1 MLKNN
6 LMQAENV
13 ELFNKVLE
21 LMQNI
26 SYNLST
32 DFSQEIESMSQ
43 DQKEA
48 LIKNF
53 ESVNFEPYRI
63 LHFHLYCELVRYE
76 FYDSESCDNKIKS
89 LWNFIVEDNFNLE
102 GFHSWAYSEEKT
114 KWVLTHFLKLLKCRI
129 GLVRSYKMQCI
140 EALNSDNPNA
150 NSI

>member
-6 LMQAENV
+6 LMQTENV

-32 DFSQEIESMSQ
+32 DFSQEIQSISQ

-48 LIKNF
+48 LFQYF
-53 ESVNFEPYRI
+53 EEVEFKPSSI
-63 LHFHLYCELVRYE
+63 LHLHLYCELVQYE
-76 FYDSESCDNKIKS
+76 LYDSKSCEHKIECF
-89 LWNFIVEDNFNLE
+89 WNFIVGDNFNTKD
-102 GFHSWAYSEEKT
+102 FNRWAYSEQNT